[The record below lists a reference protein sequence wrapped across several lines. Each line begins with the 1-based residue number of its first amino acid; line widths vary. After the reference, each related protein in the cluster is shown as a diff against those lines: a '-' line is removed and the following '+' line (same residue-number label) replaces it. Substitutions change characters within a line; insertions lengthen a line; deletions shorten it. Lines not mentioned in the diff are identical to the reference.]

1 MTLSK
6 TDFPH
11 IKWSAIFFLLALT
24 FGGAALIFSESYTAG
39 AKQEQKAAQHQ
50 LNEAQHQMGEARNRL
65 TAAQDDQK
73 NMTTY
78 ALEYAGLLERRII
91 GSNQRLD
98 WIEDLDNIRKQD
110 RVLDFKYTIAPQQPY
125 MPPLP
130 VESGNYDLNLST
142 MTLHLDLLHE
152 GQLISFFDAL
162 RTEMKGRFILD
173 RCALERSGAAPENI
187 AAPQLKAECTG
198 GWLTLQNR
206 SAK

>member
-6 TDFPH
+6 SDFPH
-11 IKWSAIFFLLALT
+11 IKWGVLVFLLALV
-24 FGGAALIFSESYTAG
+24 GGSAALIFSGSHATRAQ
-39 AKQEQKAAQHQ
+39 QEQKAALHQ
-50 LNEAQHQMGEARNRL
+50 MSEAQHQMGEARNRL
-65 TAAQDDQK
+65 AAAQDDQK
-73 NMTTY
+73 NMATY
-78 ALEYAGLLERRII
+78 ALEYADLQDRKII
-91 GSNQRLD
+91 GSGQRLD
-98 WIEDLDNIRKQD
+98 WIEGLDTIRKQN
-110 RVLDFKYTIAPQQPY
+110 RVLDFKYTISPQQPY
-125 MPPLP
+125 TPLLP

-152 GQLISFFDAL
+152 EQLINFFEAL
-162 RTEMKGRFILD
+162 RTEMKGCFILN